1 MAYLFSYLGS
11 VSSLSE
17 FDDAD
22 QDDSRAPRLEK
33 EKTQDSAIK
42 VSNLSLTYRT
52 TFTKN
57 QTLRSALRDVRHRER
72 NVHTVEALKD
82 VSFEIPHGTVLGVI
96 GQNGAGKSSLLRT
109 LTGIMPPTAG
119 RIEVRGRI
127 STLLALGV
135 AFNTELSG
143 TENILLA
150 GLASGMTRDEVAE
163 RRKEI
168 VDFAEIGDFIDMPT
182 KTYSSGMSQRL
193 AFSVAVHMDPD
204 ILLIDEAL
212 SAGDAK
218 FKTKA
223 QEKMQELMKSAR
235 TLVLVSHGLNSILDL
250 CNDAIWLEKGELKMH
265 SDPKS
270 VVDAYSEFVK
280 VGKSAPAMLEDL

>member
-1 MAYLFSYLGS
+1 MELISSYLGS

-17 FDDAD
+17 FDDGD
-22 QDDSRAPRLEK
+22 QDDSKAPKLEK

-42 VSNLSLTYRT
+42 VTNLSLTYRT

-57 QTLRSALRDVRHRER
+57 QTLRSALRDLRHRER

-96 GQNGAGKSSLLRT
+96 GRNGAGKSSLLRT

-119 RIEVRGRI
+119 RIEVHGRI

-143 TENILLA
+143 SENILLA
-150 GLASGMTRDEVAE
+150 GLASGMTRDQVAE
-163 RRKEI
+163 KRKEI
-168 VDFAEIGDFIDMPT
+168 TDFAEIGEFIDLPT

-193 AFSVAVHMDPD
+193 AFSVAVHMNPD

-218 FKTKA
+218 FKEKA
-223 QEKMQELMKSAR
+223 QAKMHELMNSAR
-235 TLVLVSHGLNSILDL
+235 TLVLVSHGLNSILDM
-250 CNDAIWLEKGELKMH
+250 CNDAIWLDKGQLKMH

-280 VGKSAPAMLEDL
+280 VGKSSPAMLEDL

>member
-1 MAYLFSYLGS
+1 M
-11 VSSLSE
+11 SSLSE

-22 QDDSRAPRLEK
+22 QDDSRAPKLEK

-42 VSNLSLTYRT
+42 VTNLSLTYRT
-52 TFTKN
+52 TFTQN
-57 QTLRSALRDVRHRER
+57 QTLRSALRDLRHRER
-72 NVHTVEALKD
+72 NVHTIEALKN

-96 GQNGAGKSSLLRT
+96 GRNGAGKSSLLRT

-119 RIEVRGRI
+119 RIEVHGRI

-163 RRKEI
+163 KRKEI
-168 VDFAEIGDFIDMPT
+168 IDFAEIGEFIDLPT

-193 AFSVAVHMDPD
+193 AFSVAVHMNPD

-212 SAGDAK
+212 SAGDAR
-218 FKTKA
+218 FKAKA
-223 QEKMQELMKSAR
+223 QEKMHELMKSAR
-235 TLVLVSHGLNSILDL
+235 TLVLVSHGLNSIIDL
-250 CNDAIWLEKGELKMH
+250 CNDAIWLDKGEIKMH

-280 VGKSAPAMLEDL
+280 VGKSTPAMLEDL

>member
-1 MAYLFSYLGS
+1 

-22 QDDSRAPRLEK
+22 QEDSTAPKLEK

-57 QTLRSALRDVRHRER
+57 QTLRSALRDIRHKER

-82 VSFEIPHGTVLGVI
+82 ISFEIPHGTVLGVI

-109 LTGIMPPTAG
+109 LTGIMPPTSG
-119 RIEVRGRI
+119 RIEVHGRI

-163 RRKEI
+163 KCKEI
-168 VDFAEIGDFIDMPT
+168 IDFAEIGDFIDLPT

-193 AFSVAVHMDPD
+193 AFSVAVHMNPD

-218 FKTKA
+218 FKAKA
-223 QEKMQELMKSAR
+223 QEKMHELMNSAR
-235 TLVLVSHGLNSILDL
+235 TLVLVSHGLNSILNL
-250 CNDAIWLEKGELKMH
+250 CNDAIWLDKGQIKMH

-280 VGKSAPAMLEDL
+280 VGKSSPAMLEDL

>member
-1 MAYLFSYLGS
+1 M
-11 VSSLSE
+11 SSLSE
-17 FDDAD
+17 FDDFD
-22 QDDSRAPRLEK
+22 TDDTGAPKLVK
-33 EKTQDSAIK
+33 EKSQDSAIK

-57 QTLRSALRDVRHRER
+57 QTLRSALRDFRNRER

-96 GQNGAGKSSLLRT
+96 GQNGAGKSSLLRV
-109 LTGIMPPTAG
+109 LTGIMPPTSG
-119 RIEVRGRI
+119 RIEVHGRI

-150 GLASGMTRDEVAE
+150 GLASGMTREEVAE
-163 RRKEI
+163 KRKEI
-168 VDFAEIGDFIDMPT
+168 IDFAEIGEFIDLPT

-193 AFSVAVHMDPD
+193 AFSVAVHMNPD

-250 CNDAIWLEKGELKMH
+250 CNDAIWLEKGEIKMH

-280 VGKSAPAMLEDL
+280 VGKSTPAMLEDL

>member
-1 MAYLFSYLGS
+1 

-17 FDDAD
+17 FDDGD
-22 QDDSRAPRLEK
+22 QDDSKAPKLEK

-42 VSNLSLTYRT
+42 VTNLSLTYRT

-57 QTLRSALRDVRHRER
+57 QTLRSALRDLRHRER

-96 GQNGAGKSSLLRT
+96 GRNGAGKSSLLRT

-119 RIEVRGRI
+119 RIEVHGRI

-143 TENILLA
+143 SENILLA
-150 GLASGMTRDEVAE
+150 GLASGMTRDQVAE
-163 RRKEI
+163 KRKEI
-168 VDFAEIGDFIDMPT
+168 TDFAEIGEFIDLPT

-193 AFSVAVHMDPD
+193 AFSVAVHMNPD

-218 FKTKA
+218 FKEKA
-223 QEKMQELMKSAR
+223 QAKMHELMNSAR
-235 TLVLVSHGLNSILDL
+235 TLVLVSHGLNSILDM
-250 CNDAIWLEKGELKMH
+250 CNDAIWLDKGELKMH

-280 VGKSAPAMLEDL
+280 VGKSSPAMLEDL

>member
-22 QDDSRAPRLEK
+22 QEDSRAPKLDK

-52 TFTKN
+52 TFTQN
-57 QTLRSALRDVRHRER
+57 QTLRSALRDLRHRER
-72 NVHTVEALKD
+72 NVHTVEALKN

-96 GQNGAGKSSLLRT
+96 GRNGAGKSSLLRT

-119 RIEVRGRI
+119 RIEVHGRI

-163 RRKEI
+163 KRKEI
-168 VDFAEIGDFIDMPT
+168 IDFAEIGEFIDLPT

-193 AFSVAVHMDPD
+193 AFSVAVHMNPD

-212 SAGDAK
+212 SAGDAR
-218 FKTKA
+218 FKAKA
-223 QEKMQELMKSAR
+223 QEKMHELMKSAR

-250 CNDAIWLEKGELKMH
+250 CNDAIWLDKGEIKMH

-280 VGKSAPAMLEDL
+280 VGKSTPAMLEDL

>member
-1 MAYLFSYLGS
+1 M
-11 VSSLSE
+11 SSLSE
-17 FDDAD
+17 FDDFD
-22 QDDSRAPRLEK
+22 QDDSRVPKLEK
-33 EKTQDSAIK
+33 EKTQECAIK

-52 TFTKN
+52 NFNKR
-57 QTLRSALRDVRHRER
+57 QTLKSYLRDLRRRESG
-72 NVHTVEALKD
+72 VHTVEALKN
-82 VSFEIPHGTVLGVI
+82 VNFEIPHGTVLGII

-109 LTGIMPPTAG
+109 LAGIMPPTVG
-119 RIEVRGRI
+119 RIEVHGQI

-150 GLASGMTRDEVAE
+150 GLASGMTREEVAE
-163 RRKEI
+163 KRDEI
-168 VDFAEIGDFIDMPT
+168 IDFAGIGEFIDLPT

-193 AFSVAVHMDPD
+193 AFSVAVHMNPD

-218 FKTKA
+218 FKAKA
-223 QEKMQELMKSAR
+223 QEKMHELMKTAR

-250 CNDAIWLEKGELKMH
+250 CNDAIWLEKGQIKMH

-280 VGKSAPAMLEDL
+280 VGKSTPAMLEDL

>member
-1 MAYLFSYLGS
+1 

-17 FDDAD
+17 FDDFD
-22 QDDSRAPRLEK
+22 TDDTGAPKLVK
-33 EKTQDSAIK
+33 EKSQDSAIK

-57 QTLRSALRDVRHRER
+57 QTLRSALRDFRNRER

-96 GQNGAGKSSLLRT
+96 GQNGAGKSSLLRV
-109 LTGIMPPTAG
+109 LTGIMPPTSG
-119 RIEVRGRI
+119 RIEVHGRI

-150 GLASGMTRDEVAE
+150 GLASGMTREEVAE
-163 RRKEI
+163 KRKEI
-168 VDFAEIGDFIDMPT
+168 IDFAEIGEFIDLPT

-193 AFSVAVHMDPD
+193 AFSVAVHMNPD

-250 CNDAIWLEKGELKMH
+250 CNDAIWLEKGEIKMH

-280 VGKSAPAMLEDL
+280 VGKSTPAMLEDL

>member
-1 MAYLFSYLGS
+1 

>member
-17 FDDAD
+17 YDDAD

>member
-1 MAYLFSYLGS
+1 

-17 FDDAD
+17 FDDFD
-22 QDDSRAPRLEK
+22 QDDSRAPKLEK
-33 EKTQDSAIK
+33 EITQECAIK
-42 VSNLSLTYRT
+42 VSNLGLTYRT
-52 TFTKN
+52 NFNKR
-57 QTLRSALRDVRHRER
+57 QTLKSYLRDLGRRESS
-72 NVHTVEALKD
+72 VHTVEALKD
-82 VSFEIPHGTVLGVI
+82 VNFEISHGTVLGII

-109 LTGIMPPTAG
+109 LAGIMPPTVG
-119 RIEVRGRI
+119 RIEVHGQI

-150 GLASGMTRDEVAE
+150 GLASGMTREEVAE
-163 RRKEI
+163 KRDEI
-168 VDFAEIGDFIDMPT
+168 IDFAGIGEFIDLPT

-193 AFSVAVHMDPD
+193 AFSVAVHMNPD

-218 FKTKA
+218 FKAKA
-223 QEKMQELMKSAR
+223 QEKMHELMKTAR

-250 CNDAIWLEKGELKMH
+250 CNDAIWLEKGQIKMQ

-280 VGKSAPAMLEDL
+280 VGKSTPAMLEDL

>member
-1 MAYLFSYLGS
+1 
-11 VSSLSE
+11 
-17 FDDAD
+17 
-22 QDDSRAPRLEK
+22 
-33 EKTQDSAIK
+33 
-42 VSNLSLTYRT
+42 LTYRT

-57 QTLRSALRDVRHRER
+57 QTLRSALRDIRHKER

-82 VSFEIPHGTVLGVI
+82 ISFEIPHGTVLGVI

-119 RIEVRGRI
+119 RIEVHGRI

-150 GLASGMTRDEVAE
+150 GLASGMTREEVAE
-163 RRKEI
+163 KRKEI
-168 VDFAEIGDFIDMPT
+168 IDFAEIGDFIDLPT

-193 AFSVAVHMDPD
+193 AFSVAVHMNPD

-218 FKTKA
+218 FKAKA
-223 QEKMQELMKSAR
+223 QEKMHELMKSAR
-235 TLVLVSHGLNSILDL
+235 TLVLVSHGLNSILNL
-250 CNDAIWLEKGELKMH
+250 CNDAIWLDKGQIKMH
-265 SDPKS
+265 ADPKS

-280 VGKSAPAMLEDL
+280 VGKSTPAMLEDL

>member
-1 MAYLFSYLGS
+1 M
-11 VSSLSE
+11 SSLSE
-17 FDDAD
+17 FDDGD
-22 QDDSRAPRLEK
+22 QDDSKAPKLEK

-42 VSNLSLTYRT
+42 VTNLSLTYRT

-57 QTLRSALRDVRHRER
+57 QTLRSALRDLRHRER

-96 GQNGAGKSSLLRT
+96 GRNGAGKSSLLRT

-119 RIEVRGRI
+119 RIEVHGRI

-143 TENILLA
+143 SENILLA
-150 GLASGMTRDEVAE
+150 GLASGMTRDQVAE
-163 RRKEI
+163 KRKEI
-168 VDFAEIGDFIDMPT
+168 TDFAEIGEFIDLPT

-193 AFSVAVHMDPD
+193 AFSVAVHMNPD

-218 FKTKA
+218 FKEKA
-223 QEKMQELMKSAR
+223 QAKMHELMNSAR
-235 TLVLVSHGLNSILDL
+235 TLVLVSHGLNSILDM
-250 CNDAIWLEKGELKMH
+250 CNDAIWLDKGQLKMH

-280 VGKSAPAMLEDL
+280 VGKSSPAMLEDL

>member
-1 MAYLFSYLGS
+1 M
-11 VSSLSE
+11 SSLSE
-17 FDDAD
+17 FDDGD
-22 QDDSRAPRLEK
+22 QDDSKSPKLEK

-42 VSNLSLTYRT
+42 VTNLSLTYRT

-57 QTLRSALRDVRHRER
+57 QTLRSALRDLRHRER

-96 GQNGAGKSSLLRT
+96 GRNGAGKSSLLRT

-119 RIEVRGRI
+119 RIEVHGRI

-143 TENILLA
+143 SENILLA
-150 GLASGMTRDEVAE
+150 GLASGMTRDQVAE
-163 RRKEI
+163 KRKEI
-168 VDFAEIGDFIDMPT
+168 TDFAEIGEFIDLPT

-193 AFSVAVHMDPD
+193 AFSVAVHMNPD

-218 FKTKA
+218 FKEKA
-223 QEKMQELMKSAR
+223 QAKMHELMNSAR
-235 TLVLVSHGLNSILDL
+235 TLVLVSHGLNSILDM
-250 CNDAIWLEKGELKMH
+250 CNDAIWLDKGQLKMH

-280 VGKSAPAMLEDL
+280 VGKSSPAMLEDL

>member
-17 FDDAD
+17 FDDGD
-22 QDDSRAPRLEK
+22 QDDSNAPKLEK

-42 VSNLSLTYRT
+42 VTNLSLTYRT

-57 QTLRSALRDVRHRER
+57 QTLRSALRDLRHRER

-96 GQNGAGKSSLLRT
+96 GRNGAGKSSLLRT

-119 RIEVRGRI
+119 RIEVHGRI

-143 TENILLA
+143 SENILLA
-150 GLASGMTRDEVAE
+150 GLASGMTRDQVAE
-163 RRKEI
+163 KRKEI
-168 VDFAEIGDFIDMPT
+168 TDFAEIGEFIDLPT

-193 AFSVAVHMDPD
+193 AFSVAVHMNPD

-218 FKTKA
+218 FKEKA
-223 QEKMQELMKSAR
+223 QAKMHELMNSAR
-235 TLVLVSHGLNSILDL
+235 TLVLVSHGLNSIIDM
-250 CNDAIWLEKGELKMH
+250 CNDAIWLDKGQLKMH
-265 SDPKS
+265 ADPKS

-280 VGKSAPAMLEDL
+280 VGKSTPAMLEDL

>member
-1 MAYLFSYLGS
+1 

-22 QDDSRAPRLEK
+22 QDDSRAPKLEK

-42 VSNLSLTYRT
+42 VTNLSLTYRT
-52 TFTKN
+52 TFTQN
-57 QTLRSALRDVRHRER
+57 QTLRSALRDLRHRER
-72 NVHTVEALKD
+72 NVHTVEALKN

-96 GQNGAGKSSLLRT
+96 GRNGAGKSSLLRT

-119 RIEVRGRI
+119 RIEVHGRI

-163 RRKEI
+163 KRKEI
-168 VDFAEIGDFIDMPT
+168 IDFAEIGEFIDLPT

-193 AFSVAVHMDPD
+193 AFSVAVHMNPD

-212 SAGDAK
+212 SAGDAR
-218 FKTKA
+218 FKAKA
-223 QEKMQELMKSAR
+223 QEKMHELMKSAR
-235 TLVLVSHGLNSILDL
+235 TLVLVSHGLNSIIDL
-250 CNDAIWLEKGELKMH
+250 CNDAIWLDKGEIKMH

-280 VGKSAPAMLEDL
+280 VGKSTPAMLEDL

>member
-1 MAYLFSYLGS
+1 LAYLFSYLGS

-22 QDDSRAPRLEK
+22 QDDSRAPKLEK

-42 VSNLSLTYRT
+42 VTNLSLTYRT
-52 TFTKN
+52 TFTQN
-57 QTLRSALRDVRHRER
+57 QTLRSALRDLRHRER
-72 NVHTVEALKD
+72 NVHTIEALKN

-96 GQNGAGKSSLLRT
+96 GRNGAGKSSLLRT

-119 RIEVRGRI
+119 RIEVHGRI

-163 RRKEI
+163 KRKEI
-168 VDFAEIGDFIDMPT
+168 IDFAEIGEFIDLPT

-193 AFSVAVHMDPD
+193 AFSVAVHMNPD

-212 SAGDAK
+212 SAGDAR
-218 FKTKA
+218 FKAKA
-223 QEKMQELMKSAR
+223 QEKMHELMKSAR
-235 TLVLVSHGLNSILDL
+235 TLVLVSHGLNSIIDL
-250 CNDAIWLEKGELKMH
+250 CNDAIWLDKGEIKMH

-280 VGKSAPAMLEDL
+280 VGKSTPAMLEDL

>member
-1 MAYLFSYLGS
+1 

-17 FDDAD
+17 FDDGD
-22 QDDSRAPRLEK
+22 QDDSKAPKLEK

-42 VSNLSLTYRT
+42 VTNLSLTYRT

-57 QTLRSALRDVRHRER
+57 QTLRSALRDLRHRER

-96 GQNGAGKSSLLRT
+96 GRNGAGKSSLLRT

-119 RIEVRGRI
+119 RIEVHGRI

-143 TENILLA
+143 SENILLA
-150 GLASGMTRDEVAE
+150 GLASGMTRDQVAE
-163 RRKEI
+163 KRKEI
-168 VDFAEIGDFIDMPT
+168 TDFAEIGEFIDLPT

-193 AFSVAVHMDPD
+193 AFSVAVHMNPD

-218 FKTKA
+218 FKEKA
-223 QEKMQELMKSAR
+223 QEKMHDLMKSAR
-235 TLVLVSHGLNSILDL
+235 TLVLVSHGLNSILDM
-250 CNDAIWLEKGELKMH
+250 CNDAIWLDKGQLKMH

-280 VGKSAPAMLEDL
+280 VGKSSPAMLEDL

>member
-1 MAYLFSYLGS
+1 M
-11 VSSLSE
+11 SSLSE
-17 FDDAD
+17 FDDDD
-22 QDDSRAPRLEK
+22 QDDTRAPKLEK

-42 VSNLSLTYRT
+42 VENLSLTYRT

-57 QTLRSALRDVRHRER
+57 QTLRSALRDLRRSER
-72 NVHTVEALKD
+72 NVHTVEALKN

-96 GQNGAGKSSLLRT
+96 GRNGAGKSSLLRT

-119 RIEVRGRI
+119 RIEVHGRI

-135 AFNTELSG
+135 AFNSELSG

-150 GLASGMTRDEVAE
+150 GLASGMTREEVAE
-163 RRKEI
+163 KRKEI
-168 VDFAEIGDFIDMPT
+168 VDFAEIGEFIDLPT

-193 AFSVAVHMDPD
+193 AFSVAVHMNPD

-218 FKTKA
+218 FKAKA

-250 CNDAIWLEKGELKMH
+250 CNDAIWLDKGEIKMH

-280 VGKSAPAMLEDL
+280 VGKSTPAMLEDL

>member
-1 MAYLFSYLGS
+1 

-17 FDDAD
+17 YDDVD
-22 QDDSRAPRLEK
+22 QEDSGAPKLEK
-33 EKTQDSAIK
+33 EKTQESAIK
-42 VSNLSLTYRT
+42 VTNLSLTYRT
-52 TFTKN
+52 TFTQN
-57 QTLRSALRDVRHRER
+57 QTLRSALRDLRHRER

-96 GQNGAGKSSLLRT
+96 GRNGAGKSSLLRT

-119 RIEVRGRI
+119 RIEVHGRI

-143 TENILLA
+143 NENILLA
-150 GLASGMTRDEVAE
+150 GLASGMTRDQVAE
-163 RRKEI
+163 KRKEI
-168 VDFAEIGDFIDMPT
+168 TDFAEIGEFIDLPT

-193 AFSVAVHMDPD
+193 AFSVAVHMNPD

-218 FKTKA
+218 FKAKA

-250 CNDAIWLEKGELKMH
+250 CNDAIWLDQGQIKMH

-280 VGKSAPAMLEDL
+280 VGKSSPAMLEDL

>member
-1 MAYLFSYLGS
+1 MVLLFSYLGS

-17 FDDAD
+17 FDDGD
-22 QDDSRAPRLEK
+22 QEDSRAPKLEK

-42 VSNLSLTYRT
+42 VTNLSLTYRT
-52 TFTKN
+52 TFTQN
-57 QTLRSALRDVRHRER
+57 QTLRSALRDLRHRER

-96 GQNGAGKSSLLRT
+96 GRNGAGKSSLLRT

-119 RIEVRGRI
+119 RIEVHGRI

-143 TENILLA
+143 SENILLA
-150 GLASGMTRDEVAE
+150 GLASGMTRDQVAE
-163 RRKEI
+163 KRKEI
-168 VDFAEIGDFIDMPT
+168 TDFAEIGDFIDLPT

-193 AFSVAVHMDPD
+193 AFSVAVHMNPD

-218 FKTKA
+218 FKEKA
-223 QEKMQELMKSAR
+223 QEKMHDLMKSAR
-235 TLVLVSHGLNSILDL
+235 TLVLVSHGLNSILDM
-250 CNDAIWLEKGELKMH
+250 CNDAIWLDKGQLKMH

-280 VGKSAPAMLEDL
+280 VGKSSPAMLEDL

>member
-1 MAYLFSYLGS
+1 M
-11 VSSLSE
+11 SSLSE
-17 FDDAD
+17 FDDFD
-22 QDDSRAPRLEK
+22 QDDSRALKLEK
-33 EKTQDSAIK
+33 EKTKECAIR
-42 VSNLSLTYRT
+42 VSDLSLTYRT
-52 TFTKN
+52 TFNKR
-57 QTLRSALRDVRHRER
+57 QTLKSYLRDVRHRESS
-72 NVHTVEALKD
+72 VHTVEALKN

-109 LTGIMPPTAG
+109 LAGIMPPTAG
-119 RIEVRGRI
+119 RIEVHGRI

-150 GLASGMTRDEVAE
+150 GLASGMTRNEVE
-163 RRKEI
+163 EKRKEI
-168 VDFAEIGDFIDMPT
+168 IDFAGIGEFIDLPT

-193 AFSVAVHMDPD
+193 AFSVAVHMNPD

-218 FKTKA
+218 FKAKA
-223 QEKMQELMKSAR
+223 QEKMHELMKSAR

-250 CNDAIWLEKGELKMH
+250 CNDAIWLDKGQIKMH

-280 VGKSAPAMLEDL
+280 VGKSSPAMLEDL

>member
-1 MAYLFSYLGS
+1 LAYLFSYLGS

>member
-17 FDDAD
+17 YDDAD
-22 QDDSRAPRLEK
+22 QEDSRAPKLEK

-42 VSNLSLTYRT
+42 VTNLSLTYRT
-52 TFTKN
+52 TFTQN
-57 QTLRSALRDVRHRER
+57 QTLRSALRDLRHRER
-72 NVHTVEALKD
+72 NVHTVEALKN

-96 GQNGAGKSSLLRT
+96 GRNGAGKSSLLRT

-119 RIEVRGRI
+119 RIEVHGRI

-163 RRKEI
+163 KRKEI
-168 VDFAEIGDFIDMPT
+168 IDFAEIGEFIDLPT

-193 AFSVAVHMDPD
+193 AFSVAVHMNPD

-212 SAGDAK
+212 SAGDAR
-218 FKTKA
+218 FKAKA
-223 QEKMQELMKSAR
+223 QEKMHELMKSAR

-250 CNDAIWLEKGELKMH
+250 CNDAIWLDKGEIKMH

-280 VGKSAPAMLEDL
+280 VGKSTPAMLEDL

>member
-1 MAYLFSYLGS
+1 M
-11 VSSLSE
+11 SSLSE
-17 FDDAD
+17 FDDGD
-22 QDDSRAPRLEK
+22 QDDSKAPKLEK

-42 VSNLSLTYRT
+42 VTNLSLTYRT

-57 QTLRSALRDVRHRER
+57 QTLRSALRDLRHRER

-96 GQNGAGKSSLLRT
+96 GRNGAGKSSLLRT

-119 RIEVRGRI
+119 RIEVHGRI

-143 TENILLA
+143 SENILLA
-150 GLASGMTRDEVAE
+150 GLASGMTRDQVAE
-163 RRKEI
+163 KRKEI
-168 VDFAEIGDFIDMPT
+168 TDFAEIGEFIDLPT

-193 AFSVAVHMDPD
+193 AFSVAVHMNPD

-218 FKTKA
+218 FKEKA
-223 QEKMQELMKSAR
+223 QEKMHDLMKSAR
-235 TLVLVSHGLNSILDL
+235 TLVLVSHGLNSILDM
-250 CNDAIWLEKGELKMH
+250 CNDAIWLDKGQLKMH

-280 VGKSAPAMLEDL
+280 VGKSSPAMLEDL

>member
-1 MAYLFSYLGS
+1 M
-11 VSSLSE
+11 SSLSE

-265 SDPKS
+265 SEPKS

>member
-1 MAYLFSYLGS
+1 

-17 FDDAD
+17 YDDAD
-22 QDDSRAPRLEK
+22 QEDSRAPKLEK

-42 VSNLSLTYRT
+42 VTNLSLTYRT
-52 TFTKN
+52 TFTQN
-57 QTLRSALRDVRHRER
+57 QTLRSALRDLRHRER
-72 NVHTVEALKD
+72 NVHTVEALKN

-96 GQNGAGKSSLLRT
+96 GRNGAGKSSLLRT

-119 RIEVRGRI
+119 RIEVHGRI

-163 RRKEI
+163 KRKEI
-168 VDFAEIGDFIDMPT
+168 IDFAEIGEFIDLPT

-193 AFSVAVHMDPD
+193 AFSVAVHMNPD

-212 SAGDAK
+212 SAGDAR
-218 FKTKA
+218 FKAKA
-223 QEKMQELMKSAR
+223 QEKMHELMKSAR
-235 TLVLVSHGLNSILDL
+235 TLVLVSHGLNSIIDL
-250 CNDAIWLEKGELKMH
+250 CNDAIWLDKGEIKMH

-280 VGKSAPAMLEDL
+280 VGKSTPAMLEDL

>member
-1 MAYLFSYLGS
+1 LAYLFSYLGS

-17 FDDAD
+17 YDDAD
-22 QDDSRAPRLEK
+22 QEDSRAPKLEK

-42 VSNLSLTYRT
+42 VTNLSLTYRT
-52 TFTKN
+52 TFTQN
-57 QTLRSALRDVRHRER
+57 QTLRSALRDLRHRER
-72 NVHTVEALKD
+72 NVHTVEALKN

-96 GQNGAGKSSLLRT
+96 GRNGAGKSSLLRT

-119 RIEVRGRI
+119 RIEVHGRI

-163 RRKEI
+163 KRKEI
-168 VDFAEIGDFIDMPT
+168 IDFAEIGEFIDLPT

-193 AFSVAVHMDPD
+193 AFSVAVHMNPD

-212 SAGDAK
+212 SAGDAR
-218 FKTKA
+218 FKAKA
-223 QEKMQELMKSAR
+223 QEKMHELMKSAR

-250 CNDAIWLEKGELKMH
+250 CNDAIWLDKGEIKMH

-280 VGKSAPAMLEDL
+280 VGKSTPAMLEDL

>member
-1 MAYLFSYLGS
+1 M
-11 VSSLSE
+11 SSLSE
-17 FDDAD
+17 FDDFD
-22 QDDSRAPRLEK
+22 QDESRVPKLEK
-33 EKTQDSAIK
+33 EITEECAIR

-52 TFTKN
+52 NFNKR
-57 QTLRSALRDVRHRER
+57 QTLKSYLRDLRQRESSI
-72 NVHTVEALKD
+72 HTVEALKN
-82 VSFEIPHGTVLGVI
+82 VNFEISHGTVLGII

-109 LTGIMPPTAG
+109 LAGIMPPTVG
-119 RIEVRGRI
+119 RIEVHGQI

-150 GLASGMTRDEVAE
+150 GLASGLTRDEVAE
-163 RRKEI
+163 KRSEI
-168 VDFAEIGDFIDMPT
+168 IDFAGIGEFIDLPT
-182 KTYSSGMSQRL
+182 KTYSSGMTQRL
-193 AFSVAVHMDPD
+193 AFSVAVHMNPD

-218 FKTKA
+218 FKVKA
-223 QEKMQELMKSAR
+223 QEKMHELMNTAR

-250 CNDAIWLEKGELKMH
+250 CNDAIWLEKGQIKMH

-280 VGKSAPAMLEDL
+280 VGKSSPAMLEDL

>member
-1 MAYLFSYLGS
+1 LAYLFSYLGS

-150 GLASGMTRDEVAE
+150 GLASGMTREEVAE

>member
-22 QDDSRAPRLEK
+22 QDDSRAPKLEK

-42 VSNLSLTYRT
+42 VTNLSLTYRT
-52 TFTKN
+52 TFTQN
-57 QTLRSALRDVRHRER
+57 QTLRSALRDLRHRER
-72 NVHTVEALKD
+72 NVHTIEALKN

-96 GQNGAGKSSLLRT
+96 GRNGAGKSSLLRT

-119 RIEVRGRI
+119 RIEVHGRI

-163 RRKEI
+163 KRKEI
-168 VDFAEIGDFIDMPT
+168 IDFAEIGEFIDLPT

-193 AFSVAVHMDPD
+193 AFSVAVHMNPD

-212 SAGDAK
+212 SAGDAR
-218 FKTKA
+218 FKAKA
-223 QEKMQELMKSAR
+223 QEKMHELMKSAR
-235 TLVLVSHGLNSILDL
+235 TLVLVSHGLNSIIDL
-250 CNDAIWLEKGELKMH
+250 CNDAIWLDKGEIKMH

-280 VGKSAPAMLEDL
+280 VGKSTPAMLEDL

>member
-1 MAYLFSYLGS
+1 LAYLFSYLGS

-22 QDDSRAPRLEK
+22 QEDSRAPKLDK

-42 VSNLSLTYRT
+42 VTNLSLTYRT
-52 TFTKN
+52 TFTQN
-57 QTLRSALRDVRHRER
+57 QTLRSALRDLRHRER
-72 NVHTVEALKD
+72 NVHTVEALKN

-96 GQNGAGKSSLLRT
+96 GRNGAGKSSLLRT

-119 RIEVRGRI
+119 RIEVHGRI

-163 RRKEI
+163 KRKEI
-168 VDFAEIGDFIDMPT
+168 IDFAEIGEFIDLPT

-193 AFSVAVHMDPD
+193 AFSVAVHMNPD

-212 SAGDAK
+212 SAGDAR
-218 FKTKA
+218 FKAKA
-223 QEKMQELMKSAR
+223 QEKMHELMKSAR

-250 CNDAIWLEKGELKMH
+250 CNDAIWLDKGEIKMH

-280 VGKSAPAMLEDL
+280 VGKSTPAMLEDL

>member
-1 MAYLFSYLGS
+1 

-17 FDDAD
+17 FDDGD
-22 QDDSRAPRLEK
+22 QDDSKAPKLEK

-42 VSNLSLTYRT
+42 VTNLSLTYRT

-57 QTLRSALRDVRHRER
+57 QTLRSALRDLRHRER

-96 GQNGAGKSSLLRT
+96 GRNGAGKSSLLRT

-119 RIEVRGRI
+119 RIEVHGRI

-143 TENILLA
+143 SENILLA
-150 GLASGMTRDEVAE
+150 GLASGMTRDQVAE
-163 RRKEI
+163 KRKEI
-168 VDFAEIGDFIDMPT
+168 TDFAEIGEFIDLPT

-193 AFSVAVHMDPD
+193 AFSVAVHMNPD

-218 FKTKA
+218 FKEKA
-223 QEKMQELMKSAR
+223 QAKMHELMNSAR
-235 TLVLVSHGLNSILDL
+235 TLVLVSHGLNSIIDM
-250 CNDAIWLEKGELKMH
+250 CNDAIWLDKGQLKMH

-280 VGKSAPAMLEDL
+280 VGKSSPAMLEDL